1 MLRRGVGAERVGGRG
16 LTKPRAAVEAMIS
29 WVDQTPTILDFA
41 GVTVA
46 AGQVDGRSFRRAVDG
61 ANVTGWEE
69 V

>member
-1 MLRRGVGAERVGGRG
+1 
-16 LTKPRAAVEAMIS
+16 MIS